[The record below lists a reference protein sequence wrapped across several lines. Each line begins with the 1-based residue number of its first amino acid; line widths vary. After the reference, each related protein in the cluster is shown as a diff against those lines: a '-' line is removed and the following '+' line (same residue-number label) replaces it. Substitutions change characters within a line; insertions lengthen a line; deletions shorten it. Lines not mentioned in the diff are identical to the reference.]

1 MSPDQILKLLFSV
14 AATRDVLLKMLLLKI
29 LQSSH
34 ENTFVFLKPTTLLKK
49 TLPHRGF
56 LVNCAKFLITPFL
69 QKLLATVSVLYESIS
84 LESIDYKKWL
94 NLPDAQCLNLGVA
107 TTSVNTPTSNTK
119 SCFILRYLQ
128 ITGPDTN

>member
-49 TLPHRGF
+49 TLPHKGF
-56 LVNCAKFLITPFL
+56 LVNYAKFLITPFL

-84 LESIDYKKWL
+84 LESIDYKK
-94 NLPDAQCLNLGVA
+94 
-107 TTSVNTPTSNTK
+107 
-119 SCFILRYLQ
+119 
-128 ITGPDTN
+128 